1 MMRAMRKILASL
13 LALGALAVAAQP
25 ASADDPAAVTTTSWS
40 ASGVTSTCQTPDQVG
55 VYGQYGAWG
64 YYVDGCTVRLAC
76 PSYLRVCSA
85 NANSRI
91 VSGPDRGQRV
101 TLNSRLRAFS
111 ASGTLFWYRDMSC
124 ASTASCGTVDLV
136 YIRGGESASVQ
147 CNGVREGGHNR
158 ANVACTLGL
167 RYEY

>member
-1 MMRAMRKILASL
+1 MMPAMRKTIASL

-25 ASADDPAAVTTTSWS
+25 AIADDPAATTTTTGN
-40 ASGVTSTCQTPDQVG
+40 AFGVTSTCQTPDKVG
-55 VYGQYGAWG
+55 VFGQYGAWG
-64 YYVDGCTVRLAC
+64 YYLDGCTVRLTC
-76 PSYLRVCSA
+76 PSYLSVCSA
-85 NANSRI
+85 SAASRI
-91 VSGPDRGQRV
+91 VTTPDRGQRV

-111 ASGTLFWYRDMSC
+111 SSGYLFWYRDQSC
-124 ASTASCGTVDLV
+124 DDRASCSTADLV

-158 ANVACTLGL
+158 GNVACSLKL

>member
-1 MMRAMRKILASL
+1 MMRAMRKTIASL
-13 LALGALAVAAQP
+13 LALGALAVGAQP
-25 ASADDPAAVTTTSWS
+25 ALADDPAATTTTSWN
-40 ASGVTSTCQTPDQVG
+40 ASGVTSTCQTPDKIG
-55 VYGQYGAWG
+55 VSGQYGAWG
-64 YYVDGCTVRLAC
+64 YYVDGCTVRLTC
-76 PSYLRVCSA
+76 PSYLSVCSA

-91 VSGPDRGQRV
+91 VSAPDRGQRV

-111 ASGTLFWYRDMSC
+111 SSGSLFWYRDMSC
-124 ASTASCGTVDLV
+124 AGRASCGTADLV

-158 ANVACTLGL
+158 ANVACTLAL